1 MPNWARFAESFEL
14 HECTRQN
21 FDSYGGRHMDRVMTD
36 EEWEAPLDEETER
49 QITEALANARDPYDY
64 EVAVSAEYDR
74 SRELLLVKLKS
85 GQWLAIPREDLQD
98 LADED
103 PDKVSKVELE
113 MLGMSLHWEELDVDF
128 RVDGLRQGLY
138 GNERWMKQLEQRRR
152 ENAAAALSQTA

>member
-1 MPNWARFAESFEL
+1 MDNHESDLIDAIPLSAEEEARI
-14 HECTRQN
+14 
-21 FDSYGGRHMDRVMTD
+21 D
-36 EEWEAPLDEETER
+36 EAIR
-49 QITEALANARDPYDY
+49 NARDPYDY

-98 LADED
+98 LAEAD

-113 MLGMSLHWEELDVDF
+113 MLGMALHWEELDVDF
-128 RVDGLRQGLY
+128 RVDGLRQGSY

-152 ENAAAALSQTA
+152 ENAAAALSRTA

>member
-1 MPNWARFAESFEL
+1 MARLSADIDE
-14 HECTRQN
+14 QI
-21 FDSYGGRHMDRVMTD
+21 DR
-36 EEWEAPLDEETER
+36 A
-49 QITEALANARDPYDY
+49 IANARDPYDY

-74 SRELLLVKLKS
+74 SRELMLVKLKS

-98 LADED
+98 LADAD

-128 RVDGLRQGLY
+128 RVDGLRQGFY

-152 ENAAAALSQTA
+152 ENAAAALSRTA

>member
-1 MPNWARFAESFEL
+1 MDNHESDLIDAIPLSAEEEARI
-14 HECTRQN
+14 
-21 FDSYGGRHMDRVMTD
+21 D
-36 EEWEAPLDEETER
+36 EAIR
-49 QITEALANARDPYDY
+49 NARDPYDY

-98 LADED
+98 LADAD

-113 MLGMSLHWEELDVDF
+113 MLGMALHWEELDVDF
-128 RVDGLRQGLY
+128 RVDGLRQGSY

-152 ENAAAALSQTA
+152 ENAAAALSRTA